1 MFFMCAAPLLLLCR
15 APRWRSVFY
24 PSVCSALSNCRCDAA
39 LTVCG
44 CFYFLTLSLGC
55 VHPLFPCARSC
66 FSTPESLPAIAM
78 ALDPRDVYEFEMSHE
93 TGSSKNKLKVTT
105 KFKASAACLFVA
117 PRAAPRAPLL
127 PRRRRRRSA
136 SQVERK
142 YEPIKVL
149 GHGAFGARAQP
160 ERAACK

>member
-1 MFFMCAAPLLLLCR
+1 
-15 APRWRSVFY
+15 
-24 PSVCSALSNCRCDAA
+24 
-39 LTVCG
+39 
-44 CFYFLTLSLGC
+44 
-55 VHPLFPCARSC
+55 
-66 FSTPESLPAIAM
+66 M

-127 PRRRRRRSA
+127 PRRRRRRRSA

-160 ERAACK
+160 ERAACE